1 MFEELWNYGFPQELH
16 HFARCVRGKD
26 EPQATGEDGRF
37 AQEVMFAAYQSA
49 GSGRRIDMPFDARGD
64 GKADRPLVRAQVI
77 AAVAATGLWRDAR
90 ETPATLAA
98 TSARRDGARAVAD
111 LVGRAGVRRVVATG
125 NGAAYYAAMGLWI
138 ASLGGSD
145 AHCELV
151 AVPGGLVARSGFAWR
166 EGDALLAFS
175 SSGELRDLIEAI
187 EGEGVP
193 LPFGLVT
200 SSPGSTLGRLA
211 GATALVQVNQQRGV
225 THTQAFCGN
234 VLAGLAIW
242 AEISG
247 DETLRGAVDSAA
259 DAYAA
264 ALATAESWIGEV
276 AGIDPPPVAAVAST
290 GPGWAAA
297 LEAALLI
304 KEVARVPA
312 EGVETREGATSVL
325 MGLTGAALLVLLPTL
340 PADPLLDECAE
351 LARSSGIATLRTP
364 TVAGADPRLA
374 AITTFPA
381 ALALAIA
388 WGLQAGHDVDQPA
401 WTQAYYATARRK

>member
-1 MFEELWNYGFPQELH
+1 
-16 HFARCVRGKD
+16 VID
-26 EPQATGEDGRF
+26 T
-37 AQEVMFAAYQSA
+37 VA
-49 GSGRRIDMPFDARGD
+49 G
-64 GKADRPLVRAQVI
+64 
-77 AAVAATGLWRDAR
+77 TGLWRDAR
-90 ETPATLAA
+90 ETPATLATTA
-98 TSARRDGARAVAD
+98 ERRDGARAVAD
-111 LVGRAGVRRVVATG
+111 LVGHPGVRRVVATG

-138 ASLGGSD
+138 ATLGSRD
-145 AHCELV
+145 APCELV
-151 AVPGGLVARSGFAWR
+151 AVPAGLVARSGFRWR

-200 SSPGSTLGRLA
+200 SSPDSTLGRLA
-211 GATALVQVNQQRGV
+211 GASALVQVNQQRGV

-242 AEISG
+242 AEVSG
-247 DETLRGAVDSAA
+247 DVGLRGAVDSAA

-264 ALATAESWIGEV
+264 ALAAAEGWIGEV
-276 AGIDPPPVAAVAST
+276 SGIGPPPVAAVAST

-297 LEAALLI
+297 LEAALLL
-304 KEVARVPA
+304 KEVARIPA

-325 MGLTGAALLVLLPTL
+325 MGLTGDALLVLLPTL

-381 ALALAIA
+381 TLALAIA
-388 WGLQAGHDVDQPA
+388 WGLRAGHDVDQPA